1 MVASPALAPLMELDG
16 TGFGRLLRAGI
27 RQLLADQEHLNKI
40 NVFPVADGD
49 TGTNMALT
57 LRAVLHQLQQR
68 PDLHIG
74 NTLTRVADAALDAAR
89 GNSGAILAQFLLG
102 LGDSAAQSTTLSTAQ
117 FAAAV
122 TTGSNY
128 ARDSVSEP
136 QQGTL
141 LTILAVFATEIN
153 RLSGL
158 GVAEFPDLFTRAL
171 PVVRRALQATRTE
184 LEQLRDAN
192 VVDAGAKGFVDLLD
206 GMLLQ
211 LNGEQPDLPIEI
223 SDELPAHEDSIAA
236 GTSAELDQRYC
247 VECTLLG
254 ASVELRKLREQLA
267 PLGSSLVLAG
277 TQRKVRIHIHVN
289 QPSEVFELAARYG
302 SVSSHKADDMQRQ
315 QYAAHAPVRRVAI
328 LTDSVAD
335 LPDSM
340 VEELGIHMV
349 PLRIHF
355 GTRSYLDK
363 AGMSSVDFLE
373 ELVRNPVHP
382 TTSQPPNGEFR
393 RNFEFLATHFDSVIS
408 ITVSARLSGTH
419 GSAVTAAQRVQ
430 PADRVTVIDTLNVSI
445 GQGLLVMYAAQ
456 CAARGMDRDG
466 IVGCLRAAIPKVR
479 GFALAGSL
487 EYAVR
492 GGRIRPFA
500 KTLAQ
505 YLAVTPI
512 LATQPDGRVTPQA
525 ALFGRRDLQHK
536 FAAWLSK
543 RMDPQRTYRIG
554 IGHAA
559 AEAQAQQLLET
570 LQKLRPRIESSFV
583 MPIGSTLAA
592 HSGPGTLVVGMH
604 ELMSESGENPV
615 GSRE

>member
-1 MVASPALAPLMELDG
+1 MVASPALTPLMELDG
-16 TGFGRLLRAGI
+16 TALSRLLRAGI
-27 RQLLADQEHLNKI
+27 RQLLDDQEHLNKI

-57 LRAVLHQLQQR
+57 LRAVLHQLRQR

-74 NTLTRVADAALDAAR
+74 NTLTRVADVALDAAR

-102 LGDSAAQSTTLSTAQ
+102 LGDSAAQSHTLSAAQ

-122 TTGSNY
+122 TAGSSY

-136 QQGTL
+136 QSGTL
-141 LTILAVFATEIN
+141 LTIIAVFAEEIT
-153 RLSGL
+153 RLSQQGIN
-158 GVAEFPDLFTRAL
+158 EFPALFARAL

-192 VVDAGAKGFVDLLD
+192 VVDAGAKGFVDLLE

-211 LNGEQPDLPIEI
+211 LTGEQPEPAEEDLE
-223 SDELPAHEDSIAA
+223 ELPAPEASLPA
-236 GTSAELDQRYC
+236 GASHALDLRYC

-254 ASVELRKLREQLA
+254 ASIELRKLREQLA
-267 PLGSSLVLAG
+267 ALGSSLVLAG
-277 TQRKVRIHIHVN
+277 TQRKLRIHIHVN

-302 SVSSHKADDMQRQ
+302 AVSGHKADDMQRQ
-315 QYAAHAPVRRVAI
+315 QYAAHAPMRRVAI

-340 VEELGIHMV
+340 VEEFGVHMV

-363 AGMSSVDFLE
+363 AGLSSVDFLE
-373 ELVRNPVHP
+373 ELVRNPIHP

-393 RNFEFLATHFDSVIS
+393 RNFDFLATHFDSVVS
-408 ITVSARLSGTH
+408 ILVSARLSGTH

-445 GQGLLVMYAAQ
+445 GQGLLVLYAAQ
-456 CAARGMDRDG
+456 CAARGMDRDS
-466 IVGCLRAAIPKVR
+466 IVARVRAAIPKVR
-479 GFALAGSL
+479 GFALAGSMD
-487 EYAVR
+487 YAVR
-492 GGRIRPFA
+492 GGRIPPFA
-500 KTLAQ
+500 RTLAHH
-505 YLAVTPI
+505 LALTPI

-525 ALFGRRDLQHK
+525 ALFGRRDLQYK
-536 FAAWLSK
+536 FAAWLAK
-543 RMDPQRTYRIG
+543 RMDPQRTYRLG

-559 AEAQAQQLLET
+559 AEPQAQQLLET
-570 LQKLRPRIESSFV
+570 LQKLRPRIESSFI

-604 ELMSESGENPV
+604 EWEDRSDGPKPKN
-615 GSRE
+615 

>member
-1 MVASPALAPLMELDG
+1 MVASPAWAPLMELDG
-16 TGFGRLLRAGI
+16 TGLGRLLRAGI
-27 RQLLADQEHLNKI
+27 RQLLDDQEHLNKI

-57 LRAVLHQLQQR
+57 MRAVLHQLQQR
-68 PDLHIG
+68 PDPHIG
-74 NTLTRVADAALDAAR
+74 NTLTRAADAALDAAR

-102 LGDSAAQSTTLSTAQ
+102 VGDGAAPNASLSTRQ

-122 TTGSNY
+122 TSGSSY

-136 QQGTL
+136 QPGTL
-141 LTILAVFATEIN
+141 LTIIAVFAEEIT
-153 RLSGL
+153 RLSQQ
-158 GVAEFPDLFTRAL
+158 GVAEFQELFTRAL
-171 PVVRRALQATRTE
+171 PVVRHALQTTRTE

-192 VVDAGAKGFVDLLD
+192 VVDAGAKGFVDLLE
-206 GMLLQ
+206 GMLQQ
-211 LNGEQPDLPIEI
+211 LNGAPTEPLA
-223 SDELPAHEDSIAA
+223 ELPELPEHEDSVIA
-236 GTSAELDQRYC
+236 GHSSKLDQRYC
-247 VECTLLG
+247 VECTLL
-254 ASVELRKLREQLA
+254 SPSIELRKLREQLA
-267 PLGSSLVLAG
+267 ALGSSLVLAG

-289 QPSEVFELAARYG
+289 QPSEVFELAGRYG
-302 SVSSHKADDMQRQ
+302 SVAGHKADDMQRQ

-335 LPDSM
+335 LPDSA

-363 AGMSSVDFLE
+363 AGLSSVDFLE

-393 RNFEFLATHFDSVIS
+393 RNFDFLATHFDSVIS
-408 ITVSARLSGTH
+408 VNVSARLSGTH

-430 PADRVTVIDTLNVSI
+430 PADRVTVLDTLNVST

-456 CAARGMDRDG
+456 CAAQGMDRES
-466 IVGCLRAAIPKVR
+466 IITRVRSAIPKVR
-479 GFALAGSL
+479 AFALAGSL

-492 GGRIRPFA
+492 GGRITPLAR
-500 KTLAQ
+500 TLAQ

-512 LATQPDGRVTPQA
+512 LATQPDGRVTPRA
-525 ALFGRRDLQHK
+525 ALFGRHDLQHK
-536 FAAWLSK
+536 FAAWLAK
-543 RMDPQRTYRIG
+543 RMDPQRTYRLG

-559 AEAQAQQLLET
+559 AETPAQQLLET
-570 LQKLRPRIESSFV
+570 LKQLRPRIESSFV

-604 ELMSESGENPV
+604 EWDDA
-615 GSRE
+615 

>member
-1 MVASPALAPLMELDG
+1 MAASPALAALMELDG
-16 TGFGRLLRAGI
+16 TGLERLLRAGI
-27 RQLLADQEHLNKI
+27 RQLLDDQEHLNKI

-68 PDLHIG
+68 HDLHIG
-74 NTLTRVADAALDAAR
+74 NTLTRVADAALDGAR
-89 GNSGAILAQFLLG
+89 GNSGAIIAQFLLG
-102 LGDSAAQSTTLSTAQ
+102 LGDSAAQSPTLSTTQ

-136 QQGTL
+136 QPGTL
-141 LTILAVFATEIN
+141 LTIIAVFAAEIS
-153 RLSGL
+153 RLSQQ
-158 GVAEFPDLFTRAL
+158 GVAEFPNLFARAM
-171 PVVRRALQATRTE
+171 PAVHRALQATRTE

-192 VVDAGAKGFVDLLD
+192 VVDAGAKGFVDLLE

-211 LNGEQPDLPIEI
+211 LNGAQPEPAAEFP
-223 SDELPAHEDSIAA
+223 DELPAHEDSLTA
-236 GTSAELDQRYC
+236 GSSAVLEQRYC

-254 ASVELRKLREQLA
+254 ASIELRKLREQLTV
-267 PLGSSLVLAG
+267 LGSSLVLAG
-277 TQRKVRIHIHVN
+277 TQRKMRIHIHVN

-302 SVSSHKADDMQRQ
+302 SVAGHKADDMHRQ
-315 QYAAHAPVRRVAI
+315 QYAAHAPQRGVAI

-335 LPDSM
+335 LPDSV

-363 AGMSSVDFLE
+363 AGLSSVDFLE

-393 RNFEFLATHFDSVIS
+393 RNFDFLATHFNSVVAIN
-408 ITVSARLSGTH
+408 VSARLSGTY

-456 CAARGMDRDG
+456 CAAQGMDRDS
-466 IVGCLRAAIPKVR
+466 IVTRVRDAIPKVR
-479 GFALAGSL
+479 AFALAGSL

-492 GGRIRPFA
+492 GGRIPPFA

-512 LATQPDGRVTPQA
+512 LATQPDGRVIPKA
-525 ALFGRRDLQHK
+525 ALFGRRNPQHK
-536 FAAWLSK
+536 FAGWLAK

-559 AEAQAQQLLET
+559 AETQAQELLAT
-570 LQKLRPRIESSFV
+570 LEQLRPRIESSFV

-604 ELMSESGENPV
+604 EWEAG
-615 GSRE
+615 

>member
-1 MVASPALAPLMELDG
+1 MVASTTAVTPLRELDG
-16 TGFGRLLRAGI
+16 THLGRLLRAGI
-27 RQLLADQEHLNKI
+27 HQLLADQEHLNKI

-57 LRAVLHQLQQR
+57 LRAVLHQLQTR
-68 PDLHIG
+68 VDSHIG

-102 LGDSAAQSTTLSTAQ
+102 LGDSAGASPSLNTAQ

-122 TTGSNY
+122 TAGSSY

-136 QQGTL
+136 RPGTL
-141 LTILAVFATEIN
+141 LTIIAVFAAEIT
-153 RLSGL
+153 RLSQQGITEFGELL
-158 GVAEFPDLFTRAL
+158 GGAL
-171 PVVRRALQATRTE
+171 PVMHRALQATRTE
-184 LEQLRDAN
+184 LEELRSAN
-192 VVDAGAKGFVDLLD
+192 VVDAGAKGFVDLLE

-211 LNGEQPDLPIEI
+211 LQGQQPEFAEQIIEA
-223 SDELPAHEDSIAA
+223 LPAHEDSITA
-236 GTSAELDQRYC
+236 GSSTDLQHRYC
-247 VECTLLG
+247 VECTLL
-254 ASVELRKLREQLA
+254 STNVELRKLREQLA

-277 TQRKVRIHIHVN
+277 TQRKLRIHIHVN
-289 QPSEVFELAARYG
+289 QPSDVFELAARHG
-302 SVSSHKADDMQRQ
+302 TVIGHKADDMNRQ
-315 QYAAHAPVRRVAI
+315 QHAAHSVMRRVAV

-335 LPDSM
+335 LPDSAL
-340 VEELGIHMV
+340 EELGVHMV

-363 AGMSSVDFLE
+363 AGLSSVDFLE
-373 ELVRNPVHP
+373 ELVRNPLHP
-382 TTSQPPNGEFR
+382 TTSQPPHGEFR
-393 RNFEFLATHFDSVIS
+393 RHFEFLATHFDAVVS
-408 ITVSARLSGTH
+408 IHVSARLSGTH
-419 GSAVTAAQRVQ
+419 GSAMTAAQRVQ

-456 CAARGMDRDG
+456 CAAQGLDRDN
-466 IVGCLRAAIPKVR
+466 IVERVRAAIPKVR

-492 GGRIRPFA
+492 GGRITPLA

-512 LATQPDGRVTPQA
+512 LATQPDGRVTPQG
-525 ALFGRRDLQHK
+525 ALFGRGNLQHK
-536 FAAWLSK
+536 FALWVSK
-543 RMDPQRTYRIG
+543 RMDPERTYRIG

-559 AEAQAQQLLET
+559 AEPQAQAMLET
-570 LQKLRPRIESSFV
+570 LRKLRPRILSSFV

-592 HSGPGTLVVGMH
+592 HAGPGTLVVGIH
-604 ELMSESGENPV
+604 DSEV
-615 GSRE
+615 